1 MSTATSVTMSDRED
15 QEFIAK
21 ARRQPFHPLQ
31 IIPFFRRF
39 ECSPLR
45 DVVYTLIWNC
55 MLGLIFS
62 ALAVMFTGRVSV
74 RLITV
79 NLFMANLIGYT
90 IHALFLLGS
99 FFIEDWVLRRGQV
112 VITLYYTITS
122 SLGVMI
128 GFTIAA
134 FVYNWNLPKILGEP
148 SWYIGITVN
157 SLIIS
162 IIIGVIYFWRERSQ
176 LAEMRLERERT
187 RVAEIERNATMANLR
202 LLQAQIEPHFLFNTL
217 ANVVGLIHPAPD
229 TAKRMLEEFIA
240 YLRATLAATREQQ
253 TTLGKE
259 FELMSHFLA
268 ILQIRMG
275 ERLKVEVELPAE
287 LAGLALPSM
296 LLQPLVENA
305 IKHGLEPKI
314 DGGTITL
321 RAVREGDML
330 KLSVID
336 SGIGFTGA
344 TSGGIGLKNVR
355 ERIEKLFDGKG
366 SMVIEENQPTGTKV
380 QLTIPAMLSS
390 STGAASGALL
400 PEEAHQC

>member
-217 ANVVGLIHPAPD
+217 ANVTSLIHPQPD
-229 TAKRMLEEFIA
+229 KAKQMLESFIH
-240 YLRATLAATREQQ
+240 YLRGSLKSSREER
-253 TTLGKE
+253 TGLGQE
-259 FELMSHFLA
+259 FALMKQLLA

-275 ERLKVEVELPAE
+275 ERLEAEFQLPE
-287 LAGLALPSM
+287 DLAAISLPPM
-296 LLQPLVENA
+296 LIQPLVENA
-305 IKHGLEPKI
+305 IKHGLEPKV
-314 DGGTITL
+314 DGG
-321 RAVREGDML
+321 
-330 KLSVID
+330 KLSLSAERAGAQIRIVVAD
-336 SGIGFTGA
+336 TGLGFSGA
-344 TSGGIGLKNVR
+344 TSSGVGLKNVR
-355 ERIEKLFDGKG
+355 DRLKSLYGDAGKLIIEDNAP
-366 SMVIEENQPTGTKV
+366 SGTRAI
-380 QLTIPAMLSS
+380 LEIPA
-390 STGAASGALL
+390 
-400 PEEAHQC
+400 